1 MNKERYSKKLDIIQ
15 EAGNYR
21 ILRNTEHNG
30 FLIHEEGREMLNLS
44 SNDYLGLS
52 SNPRLI
58 EEFKAETDVMALPYS
73 AVSSR
78 LLSGNHQYYKML
90 EDDLADWYDKEAS
103 LVFNSGY
110 HANIGILPALA
121 NKHDLILADKL
132 VHASIIDGLR
142 LSEAQMLRYKHL
154 DYEHLQSILV
164 AHREEYE
171 NVFIVTESIF
181 SMDGD
186 VADLQQLCEIKK
198 EFDAFLYVDEAHA
211 IGVRGTNGLGCCEEQ
226 ACIEDI
232 DFVVGTF
239 GKAFASMGAFVVCE
253 EIFRNYLINT
263 QRSLIFTTA
272 LPPVNVAW
280 TRFVLNRMPDFFEL
294 RNKLSEISGR
304 LRNILKE
311 RGFEIRGCSHIVPMI
326 CGSNENSVDMSELLR
341 DNGFFVLPV
350 RYPTVPKNEARIR
363 FSLNASI
370 PYEDYECLF
379 EFLGCLECE

>member
-1 MNKERYSKKLDIIQ
+1 MNKERYTRKLESIR

-21 ILRNTEHNG
+21 ILRDIEHNG
-30 FLIHEEGREMLNLS
+30 FLIHADGREMLNLS

-52 SNPRLI
+52 TNPRLI
-58 EEFKAETDVMALPYS
+58 EEFRSETDVMALSYS
-73 AVSSR
+73 AASSR
-78 LLSGNHQYYKML
+78 LLSGNHQYYPLL
-90 EDDLADWYDKEAS
+90 ENDLAGLYEKEAA

-110 HANIGILPALA
+110 HANIGILPALSG
-121 NKHDLILADKL
+121 KRDLIIADKL

-142 LSEAQMLRYKHL
+142 LSDAQMVRYRHL
-154 DYEHLQSILV
+154 DYEHLQSILTQ
-164 AHREEYE
+164 HREEYE
-171 NVFIVTESIF
+171 NVFIVTESVF

-232 DFVVGTF
+232 DFIVGTF

-253 EIFRNYLINT
+253 ELFRDYLVNT

-280 TRFVLNRMPDFFEL
+280 TRFILNRMPDFYDL
-294 RNKLSEISGR
+294 RIKLADVSER
-304 LRNILKE
+304 LRDVLNRK
-311 RGFEIRGCSHIVPMI
+311 GFETKGDSHIVPMI
-326 CGSNENSVDMSELLR
+326 CGSNENSMEMAGMLQ
-341 DNGFFVLPV
+341 DNGFFALPV

-370 PYEDYECLF
+370 PMEDYECLF
-379 EFLGCLECE
+379 EFLECLE

>member
-1 MNKERYSKKLDIIQ
+1 MDKERYIKKLNTIK

-21 ILRNTEHNG
+21 ILRNVENNG
-30 FLIHEEGREMLNLS
+30 FLIHVDGKEMLNLS

-52 SNPRLI
+52 SNPRLA
-58 EEFKAETDVMALPYS
+58 EEFRRETDTMALGYS

-90 EDDLADWYDKEAS
+90 EDDLSDLYGKESA

-110 HANIGILPALA
+110 HANIGILPALSR
-121 NKHDLILADKL
+121 KGDLVIADKL

-142 LSEAQMLRYKHL
+142 LCEAQMLRYRHL
-154 DYEHLQSILV
+154 DYEHLRSLLLQ
-164 AHREEYE
+164 HREEYA

-211 IGVRGTNGLGCCEEQ
+211 VGVRGTNGLGCCEEQ

-232 DFVVGTF
+232 DFIVGTF
-239 GKAFASMGAFVVCE
+239 GKAFASMGAFVACDGL
-253 EIFRNYLINT
+253 FRDYLINT

-280 TRFVLNRMPDFFEL
+280 TRFILNRMPDFYDL
-294 RNKLSEISGR
+294 RMKLNDVSRR
-304 LRNILKE
+304 LREVLE
-311 RGFEIRGCSHIVPMI
+311 RRGFETRGASHIVPMI
-326 CGSNENSVDMSELLR
+326 CGSNEDCVEMANLLQ
-341 DNGFFVLPV
+341 DNGFFALPV

-370 PYEDYECLF
+370 SMEDYDCLFDFLECL
-379 EFLGCLECE
+379 E

>member
-1 MNKERYSKKLDIIQ
+1 MDREYYIKKLNTIK

-21 ILRNTEHNG
+21 VLRNIEHNG
-30 FLIHEEGREMLNLS
+30 FLVHVDGKEMLNLS
-44 SNDYLGLS
+44 SNDYLGLA
-52 SNPRLI
+52 SNPRLA
-58 EEFKAETDVMALPYS
+58 EEFRLEMDTAAYGYS

-90 EDDLADWYDKEAS
+90 EDDLSDWYGKEAA

-110 HANIGILPALA
+110 HANIGILPALSR
-121 NKHDLILADKL
+121 KHDLVIADKL

-142 LSEAQMLRYKHL
+142 LCEAEMMRYRHL
-154 DYEHLQSILV
+154 DYEHLRSLLLQ
-164 AHREEYE
+164 HREEYG

-186 VADLQQLCEIKK
+186 IADLQQLCEIKK

-211 IGVRGTNGLGCCEEQ
+211 VGVRGTNGLGCCE
-226 ACIEDI
+226 D
-232 DFVVGTF
+232 
-239 GKAFASMGAFVVCE
+239 MGAFVVCE
-253 EIFRNYLINT
+253 DLFRDYLVNT

-280 TRFVLNRMPDFFEL
+280 TRFILNRMPDFYDL
-294 RNKLSEISGR
+294 RIKLAGISRKLREI
-304 LRNILKE
+304 LVAK
-311 RGFEIRGCSHIVPMI
+311 GFETRGDSHIVPMI
-326 CGSNENSVDMSELLR
+326 CGSNENSVEMAGLLQ
-341 DNGFFVLPV
+341 DNGFFALPV

-370 PYEDYECLF
+370 GMEDYECLF
-379 EFLGCLECE
+379 EFLECLE

>member
-1 MNKERYSKKLDIIQ
+1 MMNKERYTRKLDIIK
-15 EAGNYR
+15 ESGNYR
-21 ILRNTEHNG
+21 ILREIEHNG
-30 FLIHEEGREMLNLS
+30 FLIHADGKEMLNLS

-52 SNPRLI
+52 SNPRLLD
-58 EEFKAETDVMALPYS
+58 EFRAETDVMALAYS
-73 AVSSR
+73 AASSR

-90 EDDLADWYDKEAS
+90 EDDLADIYDKEAA

-121 NKHDLILADKL
+121 GKHDLIVADKL

-142 LSEAQMLRYKHL
+142 LSDAQMLRYRHL
-154 DYEHLQSILV
+154 DYDHLRNLLL
-164 AHREEYE
+164 HHWEEYE

-226 ACIEDI
+226 ACTEEI
-232 DFVVGTF
+232 DFIVGTF

-253 EIFRNYLINT
+253 QMFREYLINT

-280 TRFVLNRMPDFFEL
+280 TRFILNRMPDFYDL
-294 RNKLSEISGR
+294 RLKLAKVSER
-304 LRNILKE
+304 LKSVLNEK
-311 RGFEIRGCSHIVPMI
+311 GFETRGNSHIVPMV
-326 CGSNENSVDMSELLR
+326 CGSNENSIEMANLLQE
-341 DNGFFVLPV
+341 NGFFALPV

-370 PYEDYECLF
+370 PMEDYECLF
-379 EFLGCLECE
+379 EFLECLE

>member
-1 MNKERYSKKLDIIQ
+1 MNKERYTKKLEIIR

-21 ILRNTEHNG
+21 SLRDIEHNG
-30 FLIHEEGREMLNLS
+30 FLIHADGREMLNLS

-52 SNPRLI
+52 TNPRLI
-58 EEFKAETDVMALPYS
+58 QEFRAETDVMALAYS
-73 AVSSR
+73 AASSR

-90 EDDLADWYDKEAS
+90 EDDLADLYDKEAA

-110 HANIGILPALA
+110 HANIGILPALTG
-121 NKHDLILADKL
+121 KRDLIIADKL

-154 DYEHLQSILV
+154 DYEHLQEILTQ
-164 AHREEYE
+164 HREEYE
-171 NVFIVTESIF
+171 NIFIVTESIF

-226 ACIEDI
+226 ACTEDI
-232 DFVVGTF
+232 DFIIGTF

-253 EIFRNYLINT
+253 GMFRDYLINT

-280 TRFVLNRMPDFFEL
+280 TRFVLNRMPEFYDL
-294 RNKLSEISGR
+294 RIKLSEVSER
-304 LRNILKE
+304 LRGVLTEK
-311 RGFEIRGCSHIVPMI
+311 GFETRGSSHIVPMV
-326 CGSNENSVDMSELLR
+326 CGSNESSVEMAELLQ
-341 DNGFFVLPV
+341 DNGFFALPV

-370 PYEDYECLF
+370 PIEDYECLF
-379 EFLGCLECE
+379 EFLECIE